1 MILAVGH
8 LCEAVRPGLHGHVGD
23 CEIRMSL
30 VVAEADGDVGNGMPV
45 PRFVDEVGKH
55 RADDDDVVV
64 VVAAVQQRLAVPGRA
79 FAQSVLAGRETVQS
93 MVIQIEGP
101 DLAAAPDDEKL
112 SVEFEQ

>member
-30 VVAEADGDVGNGMPV
+30 VVADEDVVNGMPV

-55 RADDDDVVV
+55 RADVVV
-64 VVAAVQQRLAVPGRA
+64 VAVVAAVQQRLAVPGRA

>member
-1 MILAVGH
+1 MILASGH
-8 LCEAVRPGLHGHVGD
+8 LCEAVRPGWHGHVGD

-55 RADDDDVVV
+55 RADDVVVV

>member
-30 VVAEADGDVGNGMPV
+30 VVADEDVVNGMPV

-55 RADDDDVVV
+55 RADDDDV

>member
-30 VVAEADGDVGNGMPV
+30 VVADEDVVNGMPV

-55 RADDDDVVV
+55 RADDDVVV
-64 VVAAVQQRLAVPGRA
+64 VVAAAVQQRLAVPGRA